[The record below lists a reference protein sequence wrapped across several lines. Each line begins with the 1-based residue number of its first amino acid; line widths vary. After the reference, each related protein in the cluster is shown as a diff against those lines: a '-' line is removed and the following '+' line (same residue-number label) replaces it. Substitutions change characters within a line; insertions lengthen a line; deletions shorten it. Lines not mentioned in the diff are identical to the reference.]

1 MLRRRPQPT
10 FSRLAAAAFT
20 LVMAVVAGLLVVPL
34 VPSGSA
40 LREGESAPQTLE
52 AAHGAQF
59 ESAGLTE
66 QARQDAAKTVPQS
79 YLPPDPTVKQAQLG
93 SFDRLVERV
102 RLIRQ
107 RGDLTTN
114 EQRLAELNAYLAA
127 EKLQPASAFGA
138 SLLLLDTGA
147 LDAVAQKA
155 RTAVRDIM
163 DVEIHTQDAA
173 LAKADE
179 YLRKEP
185 AAGSA
190 AELASRTALTGLL
203 TLFVAPN
210 SPVNETATER
220 ARQEARDNVSPV
232 IVTYTRGQVVVRE
245 GEQLQPEDIEA
256 LHRTGVIND
265 GFNVA
270 DFTAG
275 AAMSLGFAVLLG
287 VFLYQFQP
295 LERPAVRRGLL
306 VGLAIAGVLVAV
318 RFVLPEVLPDRE
330 GRYLAFAVP
339 VAAAAMVTA
348 SFAGLPFGAVT
359 AVAVGFFATFIGITE
374 PDLAGASFSGTTQAH
389 ELAVAY
395 VAGGLAGALA
405 VHRAERLSRYALSAV
420 AVGFATWAV
429 LCVFW
434 LLDETQTRET
444 FGWLSLAAGINGL
457 GAAVVT
463 VGVYVVLSIPL
474 GVTTRLQL
482 MELAHGGHPLLRRLQ
497 EEAPGT
503 YHHSMMVGALAERA
517 ANRIGADA
525 LAARVGAYYH
535 DVGKLSQPGFYI
547 ENMLE
552 GAPSPHDSLAP
563 VASAATIRQHVTAG
577 VELAR
582 KHRLPLLV
590 RDFIPEHHGTR
601 LVTFFYRRAVQA
613 GGNVDPAP
621 FRYAG
626 PRPQTKEAAIV
637 MLGDSC
643 EAVVRASGERGRSRI
658 DETVDGVF
666 AERLAEGQLDE
677 CDITMREL
685 QEVAASF
692 KATLKAVYHP
702 RIPYPDPV
710 PAELAEIGQHE
721 RLSRTGSP
729 PG

>member
-1 MLRRRPQPT
+1 M
-10 FSRLAAAAFT
+10 AAVAA
-20 LVMAVVAGLLVVPL
+20 LLVVPL
-34 VPSGSA
+34 VPSGSE

-52 AAHGAQF
+52 AAHGAQY
-59 ESAGLTE
+59 ESTGLTE
-66 QARQDAAKTVPQS
+66 QARQDAAKAVQQS
-79 YLPPDPTVKQAQLG
+79 YLPADPAVKQAQIQ

-107 RGDLTTN
+107 RGDLTTT
-114 EQRLAELNAYLAA
+114 EQRLAELNAYLAG

-138 SLLLLDTGA
+138 SLLLLDA
-147 LDAVAQKA
+147 PAFDAVAQKA
-155 RTAVRDIM
+155 RNAVRDIL
-163 DVEIHTQDAA
+163 DAEIHTQDAA

-190 AELASRTALTGLL
+190 AELAARTAVTGLV

-256 LHRTGVIND
+256 LHRTGVIDD
-265 GFNVA
+265 GFNLA
-270 DFTAG
+270 DFMAG
-275 AAMSLGFAVLLG
+275 AAMSLGFALLLG

-330 GRYLAFAVP
+330 GHYLAFAVP

-359 AVAVGFFATFIGITE
+359 AVAVGLFATFIGITE

-405 VHRAERLSRYALSAV
+405 VHRAERLSRYAFSAV

-434 LLDETQTRET
+434 LLDETQARET
-444 FGWLSLAAGINGL
+444 FGWLSLAAAINGL
-457 GAAVVT
+457 GAAVLT

-482 MELAHGGHPLLRRLQ
+482 MELAHGHPLLRRLQ

-535 DVGKLSQPGFYI
+535 DIGKLSQPGFYI

-552 GAPSPHDSLAP
+552 GAPSPHDSLTP
-563 VASAATIRQHVTAG
+563 VASAATIREHVAAG
-577 VELAR
+577 VALAR

-601 LVTFFYRRAVQA
+601 LVTYFYRRAVQA

-643 EAVVRASGERGRSRI
+643 EAVVRAGGERGRSRI
-658 DETVDGVF
+658 DETIDGVF

-710 PAELAEIGQHE
+710 PAELAEIGQRE

>member
-1 MLRRRPQPT
+1 MLRRRPQPR
-10 FSRLAAAAFT
+10 FSRLAAVVFT
-20 LVMAVVAGLLVVPL
+20 LAMAGVAALLVVPL
-34 VPSGSA
+34 VPSGAA
-40 LREGESAPQTLE
+40 LREGESAPQTIQ
-52 AAHGAQF
+52 AAHGAQY
-59 ESAGLTE
+59 ESTELTE
-66 QARQDAAKTVPQS
+66 QARADAARAVPLS
-79 YLPPDPTVKQAQLG
+79 YLPPDPAVKQAQLV

-102 RLIRQ
+102 RIIRQ
-107 RGDLTTN
+107 RADLPAT
-114 EQRLAELNAYLAA
+114 EQRLAELNAYFAA
-127 EKLQPASAFGA
+127 EKLQPASSLGP
-138 SLLLLDTGA
+138 SLLLLDPA
-147 LDAVAQKA
+147 AFDAVALKSRNA
-155 RTAVRDIM
+155 LRDIM
-163 DVEIHTQDAA
+163 DAELHTEDGAQ
-173 LAKADE
+173 AKIDE
-179 YLRKEP
+179 YLKKEP
-185 AAGSA
+185 AAGTA
-190 AELASRTALTGLL
+190 AELAARTALTGLI

-210 SPVNETATER
+210 SPVNDAATER

-245 GEQLQPEDIEA
+245 GERLQPEDIEA
-256 LHRTGVIND
+256 LHRTGVIDD

-270 DFTAG
+270 DDAAG
-275 AAMSLGFAVLLG
+275 AAMSLGFAIFLG
-287 VFLYQFQP
+287 IFLYQFQP
-295 LERPAVRRGLL
+295 FERPAARRALL

-348 SFAGLPFGAVT
+348 SFAGLPFAVVT
-359 AVAVGFFATFIGITE
+359 AVAVGIFATFIGITE
-374 PDLAGASFSGTTQAH
+374 PGLAGASFSGTTHAH
-389 ELAVAY
+389 QLAVAY
-395 VAGGLAGALA
+395 IAGGLAGALS
-405 VHRAERLSRYALSAV
+405 VHRAERLSRYAVSAV
-420 AVGFATWAV
+420 AVAFATWSV
-429 LCVFW
+429 LSIFW
-434 LLDETQTRET
+434 LLDETQTRES

-463 VGVYVVLSIPL
+463 VGAHVVLSIPL

-482 MELAHGGHPLLRRLQ
+482 LELAHGGHPLLRRLQ

-535 DVGKLSQPGFYI
+535 DIGKLSQPGFYI

-552 GAPSPHDSLAP
+552 GAPSPHDALAP
-563 VASAATIRQHVTAG
+563 AASAATIREHVTAG

-613 GGNVDPAP
+613 GGDVDPAL

-643 EAVVRASGERGRSRI
+643 EAVVRASGEPGRSRI

-710 PAELAEIGQHE
+710 PAELAEIGQRD
-721 RLSRTGSP
+721 RLGRTSP